1 MELNFVK
8 LKELS
13 ETKEPLKYKEL
24 CEFLNIQI
32 KTGEAKSNQL
42 EQLAAICD
50 FHINRKPTRYI
61 IDKYPIESQVNKKI
75 SYLYNYRTN

>member
-24 CEFLNIQI
+24 CEFLNIEI
-32 KTGEAKSNQL
+32 KTGEAK
-42 EQLAAICD
+42 
-50 FHINRKPTRYI
+50 
-61 IDKYPIESQVNKKI
+61 
-75 SYLYNYRTN
+75 RTACGNL